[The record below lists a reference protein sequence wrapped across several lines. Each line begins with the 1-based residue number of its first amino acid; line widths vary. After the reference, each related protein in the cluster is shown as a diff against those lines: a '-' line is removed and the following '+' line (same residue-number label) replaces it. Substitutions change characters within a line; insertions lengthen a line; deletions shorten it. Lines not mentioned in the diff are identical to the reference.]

1 MAVKSDDEVLVA
13 LARQALEVAQELRD
27 PNDGPKKEEIL
38 RLACINLR
46 SFLTVWGKS
55 KSRPLEGSLH
65 DTVFHIITDAQ
76 RQSGM
81 PYASREKMAGFAK
94 RAMRLRIAPGSWNRD
109 IAVKFFQRIGE
120 MAGAEREKSL
130 PSREDAIH

>member
-1 MAVKSDDEVLVA
+1 MAVKSDDEVLA
-13 LARQALEVAQELRD
+13 GLAKQALEAAEQLRD
-27 PNDGPKKEEIL
+27 PNDGPEKKESL
-38 RLACINLR
+38 RLVCINLR

-65 DTVFHIITDAQ
+65 GTVFRIITDAQ

-81 PYASREKMAGFAK
+81 PYASREKVSGFAK
-94 RAMRLRIAPGSWNRD
+94 RAMRLCIPPGSWNRD

-130 PSREDAIH
+130 PTREDAIH

>member
-1 MAVKSDDEVLVA
+1 MAVKSDDEVLA
-13 LARQALEVAQELRD
+13 GLAKQSLEAAKQLRD
-27 PNDGPKKEEIL
+27 PNDGPEKSEVL
-38 RLACINLR
+38 RLACVNLR
-46 SFLTVWGKS
+46 SFLLVWGKS

-81 PYASREKMAGFAK
+81 PNASREKMAGFAK
-94 RAMRLRIAPGSWNRD
+94 KAMGLYIAPGSWNRD

-130 PSREDAIH
+130 PTREDAIH

>member
-94 RAMRLRIAPGSWNRD
+94 RAMRLRIAPGAWNRD